1 MEGIWTAQVANELI
15 DDMLQ
20 VEQALKKAQEAV
32 STSTAST
39 VMPSLDPNL
48 LTFGAGGHSRSADT
62 QLMQSNSN
70 EFESGSRLFAS
81 GAATGALVAA
91 VDMTRVVKEEEE
103 EDDESVGLSAS
114 ELEALHRLQGALS
127 SHVCCALVACVM
139 PCMIG
144 NLRKRC

>member
-1 MEGIWTAQVANELI
+1 MECIWTAQVANELI

-39 VMPSLDPNL
+39 VMPSL
-48 LTFGAGGHSRSADT
+48 A
-62 QLMQSNSN
+62 
-70 EFESGSRLFAS
+70 
-81 GAATGALVAA
+81 AA
-91 VDMTRVVKEEEE
+91 VDMTRVVTEEEEE